1 MHQWDTAVGGVLR
14 TQAAVH
20 GVTVPQDLSHILIFS
35 TAGEAIRRVHPQ
47 HVPMIDALNIWRV
60 PLSGAGVPPPRL
72 KNALQEIWKPY
83 LGGRGTRDEVL
94 GQLLDAA
101 AAASR

>member
-1 MHQWDTAVGGVLR
+1 
-14 TQAAVH
+14 
-20 GVTVPQDLSHILIFS
+20 
-35 TAGEAIRRVHPQ
+35 
-47 HVPMIDALNIWRV
+47 MIDALNIWRV